1 MTMTRKLL
9 LALGSALL
17 LGGCDIS
24 PLQAF
29 VQETFGPGQHLQT
42 DAFITE
48 IAPGLP
54 YPDPILSFSPNGSR
68 YAYYQWRENGRL
80 YLGEF
85 GQGARA
91 LGDSTLVEPWFSPDG
106 KRLAYAQR
114 LTDGMEPPR
123 WRLKVIDLES
133 QTVST
138 LVEECQASLPWVAWS
153 PDGTALLYLSKQSE
167 DASTGSLVHISLADP
182 APRLIAEVDLPGVTD
197 SGARWSPDGK
207 QIAYQVKLPGYLSA
221 SSLILHD
228 LADGSSRVLRR
239 VPSKTALG
247 WSTDGEALGH
257 LVSMGPTGQHALHRI
272 RIADGAEEVTPFDL
286 GLPVPFKTSSGMD
299 GMMAYHV
306 GDLSPDHRWCI
317 VSRGEEEPIVAR
329 ELATGKHVQLTG
341 SKAWV
346 RGWTSDSQA
355 IVASTSKGSVSR
367 YYRIQ
372 VVR

>member
-1 MTMTRKLL
+1 MTRKLL

-17 LGGCDIS
+17 LGGCDFS

-29 VQETFGPGQHLQT
+29 VQETFGPGQHLQP

-54 YPDPILSFSPNGSR
+54 YPASALSFSPDGSR
-68 YAYYQWRENGRL
+68 YAYYRWQDDGRL
-80 YLGEF
+80 HLGEF

-91 LGDSTLVEPWFSPDG
+91 LGESTQADPWFSPDG

-114 LTDGMEPPR
+114 LTGGMEPPR
-123 WRLKVIDLES
+123 WRLKVMDLES

-138 LVEECQASLPWVAWS
+138 LVEECQANLPWAAWS
-153 PDGTALLYLSKQSE
+153 PDGTALLFLSEQRE
-167 DASTGSLVHISLADP
+167 DGSSGSLFHVSLADP
-182 APRLIAEVDLPGVTD
+182 APRRIAEMAPLGL
-197 SGARWSPDGK
+197 SGGSARWSPDGK
-207 QIAYQVKLPGYLSA
+207 RIVYQAKLPGYLMA
-221 SSLILHD
+221 NNLVLHD
-228 LADGSSRVLRR
+228 LADGSTRVLRR
-239 VPSKTALG
+239 VPSRMTLD

-257 LVSMGPTGQHALHRI
+257 LASDGLAGQHALHRI

-286 GLPVPFKTSSGMD
+286 GLPVPFESASGM
-299 GMMAYHV
+299 GGTIGYHV
-306 GDLSPDHRWCI
+306 SDLSPDHRWCI

-329 ELATGKHVQLTG
+329 ELATGRHVQLTG

-346 RGWTSDSQA
+346 KGWTSDSQA